1 MAAYNIEQIK
11 DKKKLVKLANY
22 GTAERRN
29 MRPKVLIGAGE
40 EKPFIEGDILDANAT
55 QNLIEDTYNKGRIFR
70 SFSKEGKK
78 IDKEIKELQEKTNE
92 NYEQLSS
99 AIADNK
105 EDADQKIDQL
115 SSKVDN
121 IESNIPNL
129 RRVVD
134 IQLQSVQDGI
144 KTYLVTKQGDVQEEM
159 QISDGEKGE
168 QGEKGDPFT
177 YEDFTPEQI
186 EGLKVKGDRGISI
199 SSLEQTQTAY
209 TSGGVNEFTITLDD
223 GTVSKWYVRNG
234 QKGDATKIWVNANT
248 VHSGYYDSDNHE
260 IKLLN
265 ADGGIMSV
273 IDATAFIKDGMISD
287 AYVEDGYIVIVFNTD
302 AGQTPIMIPVTDIFD
317 ADDYYTKQDTDAR
330 IAEDVLVE
338 TQRAE
343 AAEQQLTDNLTQE
356 VSDRQSGDTTLNTK
370 IETETTRATNAE
382 EALSDAIDAEE
393 STRIQEIDDLQD
405 QLDAYIQS
413 NDAAVQA
420 EISRATGA
428 ESTLQQNI
436 TAEETRAQSAE
447 QNLQNDI
454 DAEEQRAIAAE
465 QDLQD
470 AVDELEQSA
479 GQGIIEVQQALSD
492 EITRATGAESQLSAD
507 LSAEITRA
515 TNADNANAT
524 AISNEVARATLSEQ
538 QNATDIDAIEALIP
552 SQATSENQLADKAF
566 VNSSIATS
574 TATFVGTFNSIT
586 DLYAVTTADVND
598 YGYVVTTDS
607 VGNTKYNR
615 YKYDGSQWD
624 FEYSLNNS
632 SFTAEEWASIQSGM
646 TQALREKLESLP
658 SSATTSI
665 GISVP
670 TGFTV
675 TGSPIVSSGT
685 IAINF
690 ENGYSIPTIASQTN
704 WDTAYGWGNHAN
716 AGYVKQVKV
725 GTDAYNPTGG
735 IVSLPA
741 YPTTL
746 PASDVYS
753 WAKASTK
760 PSYTLDEITDGSTRK
775 LANYLPLSGGTLSN
789 TVNPILNLHTAS
801 QIGAAMIEF
810 SNNNGSLGGIGVG
823 GSGSNYPY
831 QPFFEDKNDVLYKIY
846 HSGNL
851 INVSQLVNDA
861 GYVTSS
867 TVNGYGIQWT
877 ENSPTPQ
884 RIGDTS
890 LHKTLPIQSMMRR
903 CIKTSNGF
911 KYIDPSDYTKYE
923 DGTTVNYSTDGDLF
937 VHIPTYWYKA
947 YKENVNG
954 TVYNKLMLYSFAVAG
969 AKKSNEV
976 YVGAVEASSDDA
988 TNSTNPALYSFIK
1001 TNIIYNSNGSVDST
1015 NLTYQSDAS
1024 TYRGGNQR
1032 SSDSWDT
1039 TTSKCQLGRPV
1050 TSLTRAAFR
1059 TRAAQRGVGYSQQ
1072 YWTAYCAWVRLYV
1085 VEYCSFNTQ
1094 DGYNSSKTAEDYM
1107 QGGLGA
1113 GVSNISDW
1121 GGLNGYN
1128 PVNPCGITLRLG
1140 NNTGVVKYTQGS
1152 YTMYVPSYRGIE
1164 NPFGNIWKWTDGI
1177 NKYDTQVYVC
1187 DDITKFADDTST
1199 NYEYRGNCSTDGY
1212 ITNIIWDENGEFVP
1226 NRVGGSS
1233 GSYFYDYF
1241 WYNLGWR
1248 VCVSGGHAHSGS
1260 SGGLFCFDVHFDSSH
1275 ADAYVGGR
1283 LYYTPQD

>member
-134 IQLQSVQDGI
+134 IQLQSVQDGT

-223 GTVSKWYVRNG
+223 GTVSRWYVRNG

-265 ADGGIMSV
+265 ADGGIMSI

-302 AGQTPIMIPVTDIFD
+302 SGKTPIMIPVTDIFD

-343 AAEQQLTDNLTQE
+343 AAEQQLTDNLAQE
-356 VSDRQSGDTTLNTK
+356 VSDRQSSDTTLNTK

-413 NDAAVQA
+413 NNAAVQA
-420 EISRATGA
+420 EISRATAA
-428 ESTLQQNI
+428 EQTNA
-436 TAEETRAQSAE
+436 TAIATESSRAQSVE

-479 GQGIIEVQQALSD
+479 GQGITEVQQALSD
-492 EITRATGAESQLSAD
+492 EITRATGAESQISAD

-515 TNADNANAT
+515 TNADDTNAT

-704 WDTAYGWGNHAN
+704 WDTAYSWGNHAN

-741 YPTTL
+741 YPT
-746 PASDVYS
+746 SVYS
-753 WAKASTK
+753 ATK
-760 PSYTLDEITDGSTRK
+760 LQTPRTIWGQSFDGTGNVSGNITGVGDVITNTS
-775 LANYLPLSGGTLSN
+775 LSN
-789 TVNPILNLHTAS
+789 IYYKFKTDSYSWWVGIGITGSDDRFVIYNATANLHT
-801 QIGAAMIEF
+801 IGIEK
-810 SNNNGSLGGIGVG
+810 NGNVGIGTSE
-823 GSGSNYPY
+823 SGAS
-831 QPFFEDKNDVLYKIY
+831 YKL
-846 HSGNL
+846 H
-851 INVSQLVNDA
+851 
-861 GYVTSS
+861 
-867 TVNGYGIQWT
+867 VNGDAAATNFYTTSDSSKKDNITLLSEHIRKFTLKETGKEHYGVIAQ
-877 ENSPTPQ
+877 EVEEMFREGEEGS
-884 RIGDTS
+884 
-890 LHKTLPIQSMMRR
+890 
-903 CIKTSNGF
+903 
-911 KYIDPSDYTKYE
+911 Y
-923 DGTTVNYSTDGDLF
+923 TVNY
-937 VHIPTYWYKA
+937 
-947 YKENVNG
+947 
-954 TVYNKLMLYSFAVAG
+954 
-969 AKKSNEV
+969 
-976 YVGAVEASSDDA
+976 
-988 TNSTNPALYSFIK
+988 NSILSYYI
-1001 TNIIYNSNGSVDST
+1001 
-1015 NLTYQSDAS
+1015 
-1024 TYRGGNQR
+1024 
-1032 SSDSWDT
+1032 
-1039 TTSKCQLGRPV
+1039 
-1050 TSLTRAAFR
+1050 
-1059 TRAAQRGVGYSQQ
+1059 
-1072 YWTAYCAWVRLYV
+1072 
-1085 VEYCSFNTQ
+1085 
-1094 DGYNSSKTAEDYM
+1094 
-1107 QGGLGA
+1107 GL
-1113 GVSNISDW
+1113 
-1121 GGLNGYN
+1121 L
-1128 PVNPCGITLRLG
+1128 
-1140 NNTGVVKYTQGS
+1140 
-1152 YTMYVPSYRGIE
+1152 E
-1164 NPFGNIWKWTDGI
+1164 
-1177 NKYDTQVYVC
+1177 
-1187 DDITKFADDTST
+1187 
-1199 NYEYRGNCSTDGY
+1199 
-1212 ITNIIWDENGEFVP
+1212 
-1226 NRVGGSS
+1226 NRVAELE
-1233 GSYFYDYF
+1233 
-1241 WYNLGWR
+1241 NKVKEL
-1248 VCVSGGHAHSGS
+1248 
-1260 SGGLFCFDVHFDSSH
+1260 SH
-1275 ADAYVGGR
+1275 G
-1283 LYYTPQD
+1283 